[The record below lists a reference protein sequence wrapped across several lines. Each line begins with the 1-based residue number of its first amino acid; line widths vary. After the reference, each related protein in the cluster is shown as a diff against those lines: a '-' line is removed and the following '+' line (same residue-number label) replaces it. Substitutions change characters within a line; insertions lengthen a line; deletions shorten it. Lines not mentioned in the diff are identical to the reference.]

1 MAGGLPFAAT
11 RDGVRLAVRLTPKAA
26 SDRIVGVI
34 ENGRGGWALKAAVM
48 APPVQGK
55 ANTALI
61 KLLARHFGLKQRDLA
76 VVSGATDRAKVI
88 EVLGDPATLTALLTE
103 GLSPWLRP
111 V

>member
-1 MAGGLPFAAT
+1 MAGSLPFAAT

-34 ENGRGGWALKAAVM
+34 ENGRGGWALKAAVT

-55 ANTALI
+55 ANMALI
-61 KLLARHFGLKQRDLA
+61 KLLARHFGLKPRDLA

-88 EVLGDPATLTALLTE
+88 EVLGDPVTLTALFTE
-103 GLSPWLRP
+103 GLSPWLTP